1 MISKFISSKS
11 LIIILLLSSFVIVFG
26 KELYPHT
33 PTEFYYDTLIDHFAA
48 GGNSPTFP
56 MRYIVNA

>member
-1 MISKFISSKS
+1 M
-11 LIIILLLSSFVIVFG
+11 IVFG